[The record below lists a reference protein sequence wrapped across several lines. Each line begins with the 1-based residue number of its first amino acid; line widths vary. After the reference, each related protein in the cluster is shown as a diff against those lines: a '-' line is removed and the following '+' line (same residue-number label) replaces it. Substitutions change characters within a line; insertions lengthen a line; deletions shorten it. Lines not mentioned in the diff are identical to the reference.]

1 MNERKYQRA
10 GPEAGALFE
19 SSQTDFHEPG
29 QRPAPRSRAPQ
40 AGLPER
46 IITASSR
53 ENPADKVLREQLKA
67 EWDIMPGDMRAVA
80 QTVFNYFRWRGW
92 LDLATPLN
100 LQIRKAREL
109 AANFIASPES
119 FSDASLVER
128 AVPDWVRA
136 EMDVTSAWA
145 RAIQAEPKL
154 WLRAKPGQGARL
166 VEKLGA
172 AKLEKTLLPD
182 AVHYKGEEDLFRRD
196 EFHAGEFEIQ
206 DLASQAVGWQCSPQ
220 PGETWWDANA
230 GEGGKTLHLSALMQ
244 NKGLIWAS
252 DRMEWRLKN
261 LKRRAARA
269 QVFNFRT
276 APWDGGAKLPTKTKF
291 DGVLVDAPCSGLGT
305 WQRNPHA
312 RWTVTPQDVQEL
324 AAVQKRLLAHAAPA
338 VKPGGKL
345 IYSVCT
351 LTRAETSEVV
361 DDFNARFVAE
371 FEPLELPGLPANQ
384 SLLTPAPAITI
395 WPQDL
400 GGNGMFI
407 AGWRRKQAGIKH
419 RGGDSL
425 SPASGVQS

>member
-1 MNERKYQRA
+1 
-10 GPEAGALFE
+10 
-19 SSQTDFHEPG
+19 
-29 QRPAPRSRAPQ
+29 
-40 AGLPER
+40 LPER

-67 EWDIMPGDMRAVA
+67 ERDLLQSDARAIS

-92 LDLATPLN
+92 LDLTTPLT

-109 AANFIASPES
+109 AANFVEQPET

-128 AVPDWVRA
+128 AVPAWLGG
-136 EMDVTSAWA
+136 EMEITPAWA

-154 WLRAKPGQGARL
+154 WLRAKPGQGREL

-182 AVHYKGEEDLFRRD
+182 TVQYKGEEDLFKRD

-206 DLASQAVGWQCSPQ
+206 DIASQAVGWLCAPA
-220 PGETWWDANA
+220 PGETWWDACA
-230 GEGGKTLHLSALMQ
+230 GEGGKTVQLSALMQ

-252 DRMEWRLKN
+252 DRADWRLKN

-276 APWDGGAKLPTKTKF
+276 AVWDGGAKPPTKTKF
-291 DGVLVDAPCSGLGT
+291 DGVLVDAPCAGVGT

-312 RWTVTPQDVQEL
+312 RWTATVEDVKEL
-324 AAVQKRLLAHAAPA
+324 AAVQKQLLAHVAPA

-361 DDFNARFVAE
+361 ADFNARFGSE
-371 FEPLELPGLPANQ
+371 FEPMVLPTISEHPGLAVSGP
-384 SLLTPAPAITI
+384 STTI
-395 WPQDL
+395 WPQDA

-407 AGWRRKQAGIKH
+407 AGWRKKK
-419 RGGDSL
+419 
-425 SPASGVQS
+425 

>member
-1 MNERKYQRA
+1 MSEQEFKRAGAEPWVSQDTGASARPRFQRA
-10 GPEAGALFE
+10 GSETGAPF
-19 SSQTDFHEPG
+19 
-29 QRPAPRSRAPQ
+29 ARSRPSRASRSGPLP
-40 AGLPER
+40 GLPER
-46 IITASSR
+46 IIAATTR
-53 ENPADKVLREQLKA
+53 EDPADQVLRAHLKA
-67 EWDIMPGDMRAVA
+67 ERDILPGDARAVS

-92 LDLATPLN
+92 LDLTTPLT

-109 AANFIASPES
+109 AASFSENPAA

-128 AVPDWVRA
+128 VAPAWLPA
-136 EMDVTSAWA
+136 EMELTPAWA

-154 WLRAKPGQGARL
+154 WLRAKPGQGAAL

-182 AVHYKGEEDLFRRD
+182 AVQYKGEEDLYKRD

-206 DLASQAVGWQCSPQ
+206 DIASQAVGWLCAPL
-220 PGETWWDANA
+220 PGQTWWDACA

-244 NKGLIWAS
+244 NRGLIWAS
-252 DRMEWRLKN
+252 DRAEWRLKN

-269 QVFNFRT
+269 QVFNFRL
-276 APWDGGAKLPTKTKF
+276 ALWDGGAKLPTKTKF
-291 DGVLVDAPCSGLGT
+291 DGVLVDGPCSGVGT

-312 RWTVTPQDVQEL
+312 RWTATPQDVQEL
-324 AAVQKRLLAHAAPA
+324 AAIQKRLLAHTAPT

-361 DDFNARFVAE
+361 ADFNAKFAAE
-371 FEPLELPGLPANQ
+371 FEPLELPGQ
-384 SLLTPAPAITI
+384 SFFPPAPAITI

-407 AGWRRKQAGIKH
+407 AGWQRK
-419 RGGDSL
+419 RT
-425 SPASGVQS
+425 